1 MELIPSEN
9 LKERSISLERLK
21 TFIFTIGILWISTM
35 LTNYLYMDEAESI
48 FTCSLV
54 LKVTKSVQQY
64 IYVYIWNVTY
74 SSLHEMTAG

>member
-1 MELIPSEN
+1 
-9 LKERSISLERLK
+9 
-21 TFIFTIGILWISTM
+21 M

-64 IYVYIWNVTY
+64 IYIHIWNVAY